1 MEILGL
7 FFLHNIEHNI
17 FTCVV
22 YSLTCNVRQFENLR
36 IILQWE
42 MKFKLHPDSNFVSKK
57 FRNATVNE
65 KRGSNFT

>member
-7 FFLHNIEHNI
+7 FFLHNIEHNM

-22 YSLTCNVRQFENLR
+22 DSLTCNVRQFENLR
-36 IILQWE
+36 IMLQWE
-42 MKFKLHPDSNFVSKK
+42 MKFKLHPGRNFFSKK
-57 FRNATVNE
+57 FRNATVSE